1 MYKYYRKYKGYGNEM
16 NRIKALQ
23 ETHLDCIVA
32 HTYAERQSF
41 WTTKQ
46 ATGRLKAAYIY
57 QEDVKEM

>member
-1 MYKYYRKYKGYGNEM
+1 M